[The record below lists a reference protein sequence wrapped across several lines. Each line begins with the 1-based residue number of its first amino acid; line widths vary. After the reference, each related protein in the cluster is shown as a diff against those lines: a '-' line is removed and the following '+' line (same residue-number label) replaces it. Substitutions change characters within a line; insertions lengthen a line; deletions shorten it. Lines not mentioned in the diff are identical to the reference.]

1 MEKNMKTKKLFRQG
15 DVLIIRDDAAKAGAP
30 IARDAGRVV
39 LAYGEVTG
47 HAHAIH
53 DQGAELFAMA
63 AGSEEI
69 ERIVDRV
76 LQVTGERVVSLRHEE
91 HSTIELPPGV
101 YRVRIQS
108 EYAPEAIRNVAD

>member
-1 MEKNMKTKKLFRQG
+1 MSKQKKAFIARQG
-15 DVLIIRDDAAKAGAP
+15 DVLIIRDDSVKPGAP

-53 DQGAELFAMA
+53 DEGACLFALA
-63 AGSEEI
+63 EDAEEI

-76 LQVTGERVVSLRHEE
+76 LQVTGDRVVSLRHEE
-91 HSTIELPPGV
+91 HSTIELPPGK

-108 EYAPEAIRNVAD
+108 DYRPERIANVAD